1 MKLSQIRSF
10 VAVARCGKF
19 SQAAVELDL
28 TQPTVS
34 HAIATL
40 EAELGIQLLFRG
52 KKGVQLTPA
61 GASVLVH
68 CDRILQ
74 SLADIEQEAE
84 RRKSLGGG
92 TVRISAFRGAAAQL
106 LPKIRAEFKSQYP
119 QIEVKI
125 VEEKDC
131 PQVEQMVYEGKA
143 DVGFT
148 IFPTA
153 KDLTTIEVLRDNYV
167 VLLPPNFKS
176 EFNSEFEPALELD
189 REVNSQSISWSQ
201 LLALPLISYPNDNSC
216 FKQIRHY
223 IEAAGYQ
230 FQPTE
235 QVRESDTI
243 VSLVATGMG
252 AAILPQLS
260 VFHLPTG
267 VTLCQLPQPLQRI
280 VVAATPKDT
289 DLSHAVWAFTD
300 FLQRLDW
307 LIADS

>member
-40 EAELGIQLLFRG
+40 EADLGIQLLFRG

-74 SLADIEQEAE
+74 SLADIEQEAN

-92 TVRISAFRGAAAQL
+92 TVRISSFRGAAAQL
-106 LPKIRAEFKSQYP
+106 LPQIRAKFKSQYP
-119 QIEVKI
+119 QIEIKI
-125 VEEKDC
+125 FEEKDC

-143 DVGFT
+143 DLGFT
-148 IFPTA
+148 ILPTS
-153 KDLTTIEVLRDNYV
+153 KDLNTIEVLRDDYI
-167 VLLPPNFKS
+167 VLLPANLRAELESELERDPKS
-176 EFNSEFEPALELD
+176 SYP
-189 REVNSQSISWSQ
+189 SISWSK
-201 LLALPLISYPNDNSC
+201 LLTLPLISYPNHNSC
-216 FKQIRHY
+216 FKQIRNY
-223 IEAAGYQ
+223 FAAADYQ
-230 FQPTE
+230 FQPAE

-243 VSLVATGMG
+243 VSLVATGIG

-260 VFHLPTG
+260 VFHLPDG
-267 VTLCQLPQPLQRI
+267 VIRCQLPQPLQRI

-289 DLSHAVWAFTD
+289 DLAHAVWAFTD
-300 FLQRLDW
+300 FLQKLDPQSD
-307 LIADS
+307 LSY

>member
-40 EAELGIQLLFRG
+40 EAKLGIQLLFRG

-61 GASVLVH
+61 GASILVH

-74 SLADIEQEAE
+74 SIADIEQEAE

-148 IFPTA
+148 ILPTA

-176 EFNSEFEPALELD
+176 EFKSEFKGA
-189 REVNSQSISWSQ
+189 NSQSISWSQ

-223 IEAAGYQ
+223 LEAAGYQ

-260 VFHLPTG
+260 VFHLPAG
-267 VTLCQLPQPLQRI
+267 VTLCQLPKPLQRI

-307 LIADS
+307 KKA

>member
-10 VAVARCGKF
+10 VAVARCGRF

-40 EAELGIQLLFRG
+40 EADLGVQLLFRG
-52 KKGVQLTPA
+52 KKGVNLTPA
-61 GASVLVH
+61 GESVLVH
-68 CDRILQ
+68 CDRVLSSIE
-74 SLADIEQEAE
+74 DIKHEAN
-84 RRKSLGGG
+84 RCKSLGGG
-92 TVRISAFRGAAAQL
+92 KVRISAFRGAAAQL
-106 LPKIRAEFKSQYP
+106 LPKIRAEFQTKYP

-143 DVGFT
+143 DVGIT
-148 IFPTA
+148 IEPTS
-153 KDLTTIEVLRDNYV
+153 KDLMTIEVLRDNYI
-167 VLLPPNFKS
+167 VLLPPNLKLVS
-176 EFNSEFEPALELD
+176 ELGSD
-189 REVNSQSISWSQ
+189 CITWTQ
-201 LLALPLISYPNDNSC
+201 LLALPIISYPDRNSC
-216 FKQIRHY
+216 FKQIESY
-223 IEAAGYQ
+223 FASAGHS
-230 FQPTE
+230 FKPAE

-243 VSLVATGMG
+243 VNLVATGSG

-260 VFHLPTG
+260 VFHIPDG
-267 VTLCQLPQPLQRI
+267 VTMRQLPKPLQRL

-300 FLQRLDW
+300 FLQQLD
-307 LIADS
+307 LSAIGDR

>member
-40 EAELGIQLLFRG
+40 EAKLGIQLLFRG

-74 SLADIEQEAE
+74 SIADIEQEAE

-92 TVRISAFRGAAAQL
+92 TVRVSAFRGAAAQL
-106 LPKIRAEFKSQYP
+106 LPRIRAEFKSQYP

-143 DVGFT
+143 DLGFT
-148 IFPTA
+148 ILPTS
-153 KDLTTIEVLRDNYV
+153 KDLTTIKVLRDDYV
-167 VLLPPNFKS
+167 VLLPPNFELNLES
-176 EFNSEFEPALELD
+176 EVELD
-189 REVNSQSISWSQ
+189 RESNSQSISWSQ
-201 LLALPLISYPNDNSC
+201 LLALPLISYPNHNSC

-223 IEAAGYQ
+223 FATAGYQ

-243 VSLVATGMG
+243 VSLVATGIG

-260 VFHLPTG
+260 VFYLPAG

-300 FLQRLDW
+300 FLHQLNW
-307 LIADS
+307 

>member
-40 EAELGIQLLFRG
+40 EADLGVQLLFRG

-61 GASVLVH
+61 GESILVH
-68 CDRILQ
+68 CDRILL
-74 SLADIEQEAE
+74 SIEDIRQEAN

-92 TVRISAFRGAAAQL
+92 KIRISAFRGAAAQL
-106 LPKIRAEFKSQYP
+106 LPKIRAEFRAKHP

-125 VEEKDC
+125 AEEKDC

-143 DVGFT
+143 DLGFT
-148 IFPTA
+148 ILPTA
-153 KDLTTIEVLRDNYV
+153 KDLATIEILRDSYI
-167 VLLPPNFKS
+167 VLLPANLK
-176 EFNSEFEPALELD
+176 LD
-189 REVNSQSISWSQ
+189 ATNNLRNISWKQ
-201 LLALPLISYPNDNSC
+201 LLSIPIISYPNRNTC
-216 FKQIRHY
+216 FQQIQRY
-223 IEAAGYQ
+223 FATAGYQ
-230 FQPTE
+230 FVPAE

-243 VSLVATGMG
+243 VSLVAAGAG

-260 VFHLPTG
+260 VFYVPKG
-267 VTLCQLPQPLQRI
+267 VTMCQLPQPLQRI
-280 VVAATPKDT
+280 VVAATPKDS

-300 FLQRLDW
+300 FLQQY
-307 LIADS
+307 DSN